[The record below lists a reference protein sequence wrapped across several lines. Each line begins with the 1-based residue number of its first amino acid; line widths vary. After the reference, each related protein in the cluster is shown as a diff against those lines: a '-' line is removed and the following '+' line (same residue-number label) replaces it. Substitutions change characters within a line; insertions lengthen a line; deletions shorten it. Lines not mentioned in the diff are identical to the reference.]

1 MIGKSSRWVNG
12 VLGAYLLIHD
22 AGMIVDTRRK
32 IFAQTEM
39 ILCRG
44 LAVDGILE
52 VHRVDASLAA
62 VAIANEQELLRV
74 REG

>member
-1 MIGKSSRWVNG
+1 
-12 VLGAYLLIHD
+12 
-22 AGMIVDTRRK
+22 
-32 IFAQTEM
+32 M

-62 VAIANEQELLRV
+62 VAIANEQELREDV
-74 REG
+74 RDVINLDIIPYLPPLTYHR

>member
-1 MIGKSSRWVNG
+1 
-12 VLGAYLLIHD
+12 
-22 AGMIVDTRRK
+22 
-32 IFAQTEM
+32 M

-62 VAIANEQELLRV
+62 VAIANEQELREDV
-74 REG
+74 RDVINLDIIPYLPPYLPQIATARSH

>member
-1 MIGKSSRWVNG
+1 
-12 VLGAYLLIHD
+12 
-22 AGMIVDTRRK
+22 MIVNTRRK

-52 VHRVDASLAA
+52 VHRIDASLAA
-62 VAIANEQELLRV
+62 VAIANKQELR
-74 REG
+74 RS